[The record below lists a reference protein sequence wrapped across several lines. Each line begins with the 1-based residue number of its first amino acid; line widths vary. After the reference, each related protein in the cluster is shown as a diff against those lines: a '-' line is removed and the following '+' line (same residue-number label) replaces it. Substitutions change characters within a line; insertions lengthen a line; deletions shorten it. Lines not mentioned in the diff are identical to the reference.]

1 VEKNIEKEMTT
12 NVHLAQGQ
20 DKVVWHLEP
29 SDRYS
34 INSLYEKLSQ
44 GATVAHAKD
53 MWRAGIPLK
62 IKFFASQL
70 VLDNAFQSADCHA
83 QRSV

>member
-34 INSLYEKLSQ
+34 INSLYEKLLQ
-44 GATVAHAKD
+44 GGNGGSCKRHVEGGYSLEDQFFCLAT
-53 MWRAGIPLK
+53 G
-62 IKFFASQL
+62 S
-70 VLDNAFQSADCHA
+70 
-83 QRSV
+83 